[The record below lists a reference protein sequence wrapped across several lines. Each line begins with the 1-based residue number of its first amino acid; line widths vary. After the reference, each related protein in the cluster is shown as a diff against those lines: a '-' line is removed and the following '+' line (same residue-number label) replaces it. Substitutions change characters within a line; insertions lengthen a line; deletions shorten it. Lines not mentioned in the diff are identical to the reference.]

1 MRLKRKA
8 LFILPLLVV
17 LNGCAA
23 ATAPP
28 NIQPSIKRIEIL
40 KRIEELQKTVI
51 GVHDAK
57 PSGISKERADLIVKF
72 TLVANDAVHAS
83 ATGWQNTVK
92 SGWHTLNEQLKT
104 NLKLE
109 PGLQTIWN
117 LVDALIGA
125 L

>member
-1 MRLKRKA
+1 MKYLVLIPFLVA
-8 LFILPLLVV
+8 FI
-17 LNGCAA
+17 GCAA

-28 NIQPSIKRIEIL
+28 DIQPSIKRIEIL

-51 GVHDAK
+51 GLHDAS
-57 PSGISKERADLIVKF
+57 PSGISKDRADIIIKF

-83 ATGWQNTVK
+83 ANGWQNTVK
-92 SGWHTLNEQLKT
+92 TSWHTLNVQLKT
-104 NLKLE
+104 DLKLE